1 MDKKKTTPEKEAA
14 LKALRPQF
22 IGTDAATQRDL
33 LLAALRMGFAISTLE
48 ARTLLDILHPAGRV
62 KELRDEGH
70 NILTLWTDAPTEAG
84 ELHRV
89 GVYLLARVEAANAP
103 ALEATP

>member
-1 MDKKKTTPEKEAA
+1 M
-14 LKALRPQF
+14 
-22 IGTDAATQRDL
+22 
-33 LLAALRMGFAISTLE
+33 AALRMGFAISTLE

-89 GVYLLARVEAANAP
+89 GVYLLAHVEAANAP